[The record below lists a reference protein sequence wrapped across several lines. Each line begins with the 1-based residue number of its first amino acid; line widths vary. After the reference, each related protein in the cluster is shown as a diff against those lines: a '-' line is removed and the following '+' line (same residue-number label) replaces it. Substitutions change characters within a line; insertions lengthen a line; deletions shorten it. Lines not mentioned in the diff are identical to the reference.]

1 MILWD
6 TTRVWKILTAYVY
19 TGAMVLGKS
28 QRLISG
34 KSISRTVP
42 KGQQYITEGTHE
54 AIVSREEFE
63 KAQLVINNRNKVVM
77 GSVDFPLTQG
87 IKEKLYGDYADEILT
102 REDFLN
108 YNELYSKRIEEYNRK
123 ITELEAERQNLQTA
137 PNAYPFLDVYRK
149 YRKLEEI
156 TRPMVVELIE
166 KIEVYEGNRV
176 EITFQF
182 QDEIA
187 DLLEELHQKQMGQR
201 EVSA

>member
-1 MILWD
+1 MQIQIVMEEAEFVGSIRQVQQKPY
-6 TTRVWKILTAYVY
+6 RVRRIERQIRQLTA
-19 TGAMVLGKS
+19 
-28 QRLISG
+28 
-34 KSISRTVP
+34 
-42 KGQQYITEGTHE
+42 
-54 AIVSREEFE
+54 E
-63 KAQLVINNRNKVVM
+63 KAH
-77 GSVDFPLTQG
+77 TQG

-108 YNELYSKRIEEYNRK
+108 YNELYSKRIEENDRK

-176 EITFQF
+176 GITFRF
-182 QDEIA
+182 HDEIA
-187 DLLEELHQKQMGQR
+187 DLLEELHQKQMGQH